1 MRKLICIA
9 AVAAAALASC
19 GSSKVASDV
28 AALNGEWTI
37 VKVEGKTITKEDC
50 ENVPFLGFE
59 TAKKNLY
66 GNTGCN
72 MFTGSLAG
80 DLKNGKIDFSQTGT
94 TQMLCADMK
103 VEGMVLE
110 ALKKSKKYTINN
122 NEMTLND
129 NGGNVVVVL
138 KKTK

>member
-1 MRKLICIA
+1 
-9 AVAAAALASC
+9 
-19 GSSKVASDV
+19 
-28 AALNGEWTI
+28 
-37 VKVEGKTITKEDC
+37 
-50 ENVPFLGFE
+50 
-59 TAKKNLY
+59 
-66 GNTGCN
+66 
-72 MFTGSLAG
+72 
-80 DLKNGKIDFSQTGT
+80 
-94 TQMLCADMK
+94 MLCADMK

>member
-1 MRKLICIA
+1 MKKSVFI
-9 AVAAAALASC
+9 VSAAALVAASC
-19 GSSKVASDV
+19 GSPKVATDV
-28 AALNGEWTI
+28 AALDGEWNI
-37 VKVEGKTITKEDC
+37 VEVEGKKISKGDC

-72 MFTGSLAG
+72 MLTGSLAG

>member
-66 GNTGCN
+66 GNTG
-72 MFTGSLAG
+72 
-80 DLKNGKIDFSQTGT
+80 
-94 TQMLCADMK
+94 
-103 VEGMVLE
+103 
-110 ALKKSKKYTINN
+110 
-122 NEMTLND
+122 
-129 NGGNVVVVL
+129 
-138 KKTK
+138 

>member
-1 MRKLICIA
+1 ML
-9 AVAAAALASC
+9 
-19 GSSKVASDV
+19 
-28 AALNGEWTI
+28 
-37 VKVEGKTITKEDC
+37 
-50 ENVPFLGFE
+50 
-59 TAKKNLY
+59 
-66 GNTGCN
+66 
-72 MFTGSLAG
+72 TGSLAG
-80 DLKNGKIDFSQTGT
+80 DLKTGKIDFSQTGT

>member
-37 VKVEGKTITKEDC
+37 VKVEGKTITKGDC

-72 MFTGSLAG
+72 MLTGSLAG

>member
-1 MRKLICIA
+1 M
-9 AVAAAALASC
+9 
-19 GSSKVASDV
+19 
-28 AALNGEWTI
+28 
-37 VKVEGKTITKEDC
+37 KVEGKTITKEDC

-72 MFTGSLAG
+72 MLTGSLAG